1 MQVKWWD
8 LIVSDL
14 VPLVLMSV
22 IVTWVLMQWKPVIVA
37 LLLMQWKWRDF
48 VAAVVHSHPIE
59 LQARFFDY
67 DWMFPVTCGKKTSC
81 VCSLLPH

>member
-37 LLLMQWKWRDF
+37 LLLMQLKWRDF
-48 VAAVVHSHPIE
+48 VAAVVH
-59 LQARFFDY
+59 
-67 DWMFPVTCGKKTSC
+67 
-81 VCSLLPH
+81 